1 MPEQE
6 RERIFGRFVRGS
18 EVGETSGHGIGLAV
32 VKTLIERMGGRVQV
46 SDAPGGGADFQLRFP
61 AVLSTPV
68 DQRPQPSASLR
79 RWLNPG

>member
-1 MPEQE
+1 LAEFGE
-6 RERIFGRFVRGS
+6 RQQVEGVDRIGG
-18 EVGETSGHGIGLAV
+18 GLDGGHGIGLAV

-61 AVLSTPV
+61 AVLSAPV